1 MADPLRPGAVT
12 PVASVRVFLATFAA
26 IIGVIIVLLGI
37 DLALARVDRNE
48 TLQYA
53 AHVYGEGQALL
64 AEGRTGDAVDR
75 FATAVSLERTNL
87 TYGLALAQAMLAD
100 RRPDDAEQTLH
111 ELLARAQNDGA
122 VNLTMARL
130 LDATGRRSDAK
141 AYYHRA
147 IYGRWGAD
155 SVQRRLQARFD
166 LIDLLVRQRA
176 QEELLAELL
185 PLQGTL
191 ADSTPIL
198 RRLAPLYL
206 RAGSPVRAA
215 DLFRELL
222 RRSPGDP
229 AAFAGMGE
237 AALALGRF
245 QTAHADLALAAGKR
259 PGDSILAARLRLVD
273 TVIALDPTARGLG
286 VAQQFARSRA
296 LLARTMA
303 AVAGCVGPG
312 QEAPAGG
319 LLDTALA
326 ELARPVTPRQREAAS
341 ERSIAVAGALWR
353 ARPARCPVP
362 GKADGEALALL
373 HDAIAR

>member
-1 MADPLRPGAVT
+1 MAEPVRPRAAT

-48 TLQYA
+48 TRQYA
-53 AHVYGEGQALL
+53 VHVYTEGQALL
-64 AEGRTGDAVDR
+64 ADGHTGDAVDR

-87 TYGLALAQAMLAD
+87 AYGLALAQAMLAD
-100 RRPDDAEQTLH
+100 RRTEDAEQTLH

-155 SVQRRLQARFD
+155 SVQRRLRARFD
-166 LIDLLVRQRA
+166 LIDLLVRERA

-185 PLQGTL
+185 PLQGTV

-215 DLFRELL
+215 NLFRELL

-229 AAFAGMGE
+229 AAYAGMGE

-259 PGDSILAARLRLVD
+259 PGDSTLAARLRLVD

-286 VAQQFARSRA
+286 ETEQFARSRA

-303 AVAGCVGPG
+303 AIAACAGSNG
-312 QEAPAGG
+312 ALAAGG
-319 LLDTALA
+319 LADSARA
-326 ELARPVTPRQREAAS
+326 ELARPVPRGGRAGAA
-341 ERSIAVAGALWR
+341 ERSVLVASALWR
-353 ARPARCPVP
+353 ARPARCPEP
-362 GKADGEALALL
+362 GARGGEALLLL